1 MRESAKEHCY
11 LFDAN
16 YTIVKETD
24 NEGHWYKRDRV
35 NHIWIKDDMWEF
47 FFYDIG
53 YDVIEIDYDEENEK
67 NT

>member
-24 NEGHWYKRDRV
+24 NESHWYKRDRV
-35 NHIWIKDDMWEF
+35 NHVWIKDDMWEF
-47 FFYDIG
+47 
-53 YDVIEIDYDEENEK
+53 VNVNEYLTHMLI